1 MCLYQLL
8 SKIILFNFRIIL
20 TNQINILDLINHNFN
35 NNLPKVDTCRVLY
48 VAALI
53 NNIQVIDIKR
63 CIGDIYRDENI
74 NDYINK
80 ILYQFN

>member
-1 MCLYQLL
+1 MDNICNGWL
-8 SKIILFNFRIIL
+8 
-20 TNQINILDLINHNFN
+20 NILDLINHNFN

-53 NNIQVIDIKR
+53 NNIQVINIKR